1 MLALGS
7 LFLNNTGYI
16 TLISALA
23 LECLRFAAK
32 LRIRLNIRFDLVGD
46 LGATVLDRIVGF

>member
-7 LFLNNTGYI
+7 FFLNKTGDI

-23 LECLRFAAK
+23 LECLCFAAK
-32 LRIRLNIRFDLVGD
+32 LRIRLKIRFDLVGD